1 MKKILVIAIAVTSV
15 FAISSCAKDRIKG
28 CTDHFTINYNPN
40 PTDDDG
46 SCFVPSSQKRALM
59 GDFTATWCP
68 YCGQWGGPEFD
79 EAIELSGSNGI
90 ALSIHNT
97 DELTT
102 SESTTLT
109 DYYGAEGIVG
119 GYPTLY
125 VWNQTSFSDG
135 AAGAGAVTSEISA
148 GPAEAGAVAGLTD
161 NGTSITLSVSAK
173 MFADVTGDY
182 FVAAYLMENGIVA
195 EQQIAGATPPS
206 DPNWV
211 HNHLIRGSSNGS
223 AWGEQFVFGAGVNGQ
238 SFTKSYQIVKDGDW
252 KVENMYCVAIVWKYD
267 SATEKYTYVNAQET
281 HL

>member
-28 CTDHFTINYNPN
+28 CTDPFSINYNPN
-40 PTDDDG
+40 ATDEDG
-46 SCFVPSSQKRALM
+46 SCFIPSSQRRALM

-79 EAIELSGSNGI
+79 EAIQLSGSNAI

-102 SESTTLT
+102 TESTALT

-125 VWNQTSFSDG
+125 VWNQSSFSDG
-135 AAGAGAVTSEISA
+135 VAGAGAVTSEISG

-161 NGTSITLSVSAK
+161 NVTSITISVSAK

-195 EQQIAGATPPS
+195 EQQIAEAPS

-211 HNHLIRGSSNGS
+211 HNHLIRASSNGS
-223 AWGEQFVFGAGVNGQ
+223 AWGEQFIFGAGVTGQ
-238 SFTKSYQIVKDGDW
+238 SFTKTYQVVKEDDW